1 MIEVFLGIGS
11 SDLDYMN
18 NLLENDEDIGWYE
31 VREYMEDT
39 GMLEDIG
46 SRISNNTLTNHLI
59 YSIMRLKYD
68 RLRDTLVSIHNIDI
82 ADIPETEFSPFIN
95 CLDSWYNNILDSD
108 EIDMNSASDENI
120 EAIYKYLIKQGII
133 EGEDI

>member
-68 RLRDTLVSIHNIDI
+68 RLRNALI
-82 ADIPETEFSPFIN
+82 
-95 CLDSWYNNILDSD
+95 
-108 EIDMNSASDENI
+108 
-120 EAIYKYLIKQGII
+120 LIKQGII
-133 EGEDI
+133 KGEDI